1 MIYNFDEII
10 DRHHT
15 DAVKTDR
22 CKALFGTDDVIPLWV
37 ADMDFRTPDFVID
50 AIRKRLEH
58 PILGYTVL
66 PHNYNSALVNWI
78 KKIHNWQLQPEWVG
92 FIPGIVPGL
101 SFAVQSLTKTND
113 HILVQPPVYFP
124 FFHVTERNHRIL
136 IYNQLKEENG
146 KFIIDF
152 DDFEQKITPETT
164 MFILCNPHN
173 PGGRVWKREE
183 LLRIAEICEKHDI
196 MVVSDEIHAD
206 MVLPGNTKHTPFASI
221 SDWAKEHTVTFMAP
235 SKVFNIPGLISSSYI
250 IANAGIRHKFI
261 NFLEASEM
269 NNGNLFSYVATLACY
284 EKGEDW
290 ITQMLNYVQGN
301 VEYVVNFLKNNLP
314 QIKPMIPEA
323 SFLIW
328 LDGKEFGMN
337 TDDLHQFFVHEAG
350 LGLNKGS
357 VFGPGGENH
366 LRMNVACPRKVLEQA
381 MNQLNNAVN
390 KKYAAFSK

>member
-221 SDWAKEHTVTFMAP
+221 SDWAREHTVTFMAP

>member
-1 MIYNFDEII
+1 MTYNFDEII

-37 ADMDFRTPDFVID
+37 ADMDFRTPDFVLD

-66 PHNYNSALVNWI
+66 PHNFNSALINWI
-78 KKIHNWQLQPEWVG
+78 KKRHNWQLQPEWVG
-92 FIPGIVPGL
+92 FVPGIVPGL

-124 FFHVTERNHRIL
+124 FFHVTERNHRVL
-136 IYNQLKEENG
+136 NYNELKEENG
-146 KFIIDF
+146 KFIINF

-196 MVVSDEIHAD
+196 IVVSDEIHAD

-250 IANAGIRHKFI
+250 IANAGLRHKFV

-269 NNGNLFSYVATLACY
+269 NNGNLFSYIATLACY

-314 QIKPMIPEA
+314 QINPMIPEA

-337 TDDLHQFFVHEAG
+337 TEDLHNFFVHEAG

-366 LRMNVACPRKVLEQA
+366 LRMNVACPRKILEQA
-381 MNQLNNAVN
+381 MNQLNDAVY
-390 KKYAAFSK
+390 KKQTASSK